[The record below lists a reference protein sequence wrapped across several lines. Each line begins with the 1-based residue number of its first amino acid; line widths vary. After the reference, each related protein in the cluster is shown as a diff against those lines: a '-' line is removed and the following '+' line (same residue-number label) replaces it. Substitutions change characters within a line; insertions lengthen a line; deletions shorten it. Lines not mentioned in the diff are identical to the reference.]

1 MNVDKL
7 KQHYDWLKQMVAE
20 ATCEDDRAI
29 YKAEMCAVDY
39 QLRVAITEGISIDSL
54 IGLVERKGNNGN

>member
-1 MNVDKL
+1 MSIDKL
-7 KQHYDWLKQMVAE
+7 KSHYDWLKRMVAE

-39 QLRVAITEGISIDSL
+39 QLRIEITDGISIER
-54 IGLVERKGNNGN
+54 LVEMCEGER